1 MNSFFIGGFFWIF
14 FLCTIFNTAS
24 SAALRFHCRRM
35 LGSNQGQLRLR
46 LHMKTEKE
54 RQVADRGL
62 EVGGV
67 VESQMDYSKH
77 RVPECPFFRRNRFL
91 RPSLPVS
98 VSPLGPK
105 RGEQHSLAGEGVGW
119 GDPIPTT
126 RQKAWHSVY
135 SVSQITVGSTFFTVI
150 LVLLS
155 CKPHPPPPR
164 PPSNVFI
171 MNFLTLWH

>member
-1 MNSFFIGGFFWIF
+1 LDF
-14 FLCTIFNTAS
+14 FLFYVRYSTLLHLPPSDSTVSEDAGIEPRTVATTTI
-24 SAALRFHCRRM
+24 
-35 LGSNQGQLRLR
+35 
-46 LHMKTEKE
+46 HMKTEKE

-62 EVGGV
+62 AVGGV
-67 VESQMDYSKH
+67 VESQMDHSKH

-91 RPSLPVS
+91 RPSPPVS

-135 SVSQITVGSTFFTVI
+135 SVSQITVGSTFFTFI

-155 CKPHPPPPR
+155 CQPPPP
-164 PPSNVFI
+164 PPFYYCSSEV
-171 MNFLTLWH
+171 MYL